1 MMLTE
6 RELERYDRQIR
17 LLNFGVEGQSRLK
30 AAKILV
36 AGVGGLGSAAALYLA
51 AAGVGKL
58 VLVDKE
64 SIELSN
70 LNRQILYTTDD
81 LGKPKAKVA
90 ANRLSSLNPEISI
103 EAITV
108 EINEDNVSELIKGCD
123 VVMDGQD
130 NYKTRYVL
138 NDACIAQRIPFVH
151 ASVHAYEGRLMTIL
165 PGKGPC
171 YRCLVP
177 VPPPEGRGFPILGT
191 VPGTISTLQATEAIK
206 IVLGIGKL
214 CVGRLLVYDA
224 LEMKFHEI
232 KVERNPECSS
242 CGLL

>member
-1 MMLTE
+1 MALTE
-6 RELERYDRQIR
+6 RELERYNRQIK
-17 LLNFGVEGQSRLK
+17 LPNFGVEAQKKLK

-36 AGVGGLGSAAALYLA
+36 AGVGGLGTAAALYLT

-64 SIELSN
+64 TIELSN
-70 LNRQILYTTDD
+70 LNRQILYTTED

-90 ANRLSSLNPEISI
+90 ADRLRSLNPEISI
-103 EAITV
+103 EAIIV
-108 EINEDNVSELIKGCD
+108 EISEENAPDIIKGCN
-123 VVMDGQD
+123 VVIDGQD
-130 NYKTRYVL
+130 NYRTRYAL
-138 NDACIAQRIPFVH
+138 NDACITHRIPFVH

-171 YRCLVP
+171 YRCIVP
-177 VPPPEGRGFPILGT
+177 VPPPEAGGFPILGT

-214 CVGRLLVYDA
+214 YVGRMLIYEA
-224 LEMKFHEI
+224 LEMMFYEI
-232 KVERNPECSS
+232 KVERNPECPS
-242 CGLL
+242 CRLL